1 PHPTSCELFLSCL
14 NGVSTVMSCPAGTIF
29 NPQTGICSVGDRDT
43 CLVTEGLADTCEFV
57 PIDLMCI
64 GQGDSTRFPHPTQC
78 ALFIACQGQN
88 AVVNRCPA
96 GTIYNAPLRSCVPG
110 NQDTCERFND
120 ICVGRPDGTYS
131 HPTIC
136 TAYINCVG
144 GQPTFEQCG
153 PGTIFIEQL
162 GGCVVGNTQTC
173 TRVDGLCVGQPDG
186 AILAHP
192 NECDLYILCVS
203 QQAAPLRCP
212 PGEILNVQA
221 QFCAP
226 GNANTCQ
233 FDPVETMCQ
242 NMADDPATC
251 GFEPVE
257 RMCLGRP
264 DGIIYPH
271 PTNCQLYISCQNS
284 QAVVTSC
291 RPGTIF
297 RATTQSCVAGNG
309 DTCTFLDGTCVGRP
323 DGVIPHPE
331 GCALFLLCTS
341 GTTAAF
347 RCPEG
352 EILHPEFLVCAA
364 GNADDCSLAPVTT
377 EPPIISVCEGRP
389 DGNYTHPLLCYLFI
403 RCTNGDTEILSC
415 PPNQIFVG
423 AIRDCA
429 PGNQETCIPLCVA
442 GNTETCVRA
451 DNVCR
456 DRADGTV
463 LAHPNECDLFMLCQ
477 GGQEVA
483 NPCPSGEIL
492 NVQAQ
497 FCVPGNADT
506 CRFHPV
512 ETMCQNASVGA
523 IYPHPN
529 SCTQFVSCITS
540 QGVTTFC
547 PAGQIFHAPS
557 GSCRVGNTNTCELIV
572 DVCEGQAD
580 FSVLEHPSICSL
592 FIWCQGGTVTVQPCP
607 NGEILRPDAQFCV
620 PGNQLT
626 CEFDPIDRMCVG
638 QIDSVSFPHPTECAQ
653 FVACFRGETLVQTC
667 PKGSVYHASTRSCV
681 PGNDDTCER
690 FDSIC
695 SGRLDG
701 IIPHPTTCNA
711 FVYCTSGQAVFE
723 QCGPGTIFKQ
733 GLSGCVVGNT
743 ETCTEAKTICTDHAD
758 HTLVGHPSECNLIV
772 VCMMQ
777 QPTLRSCPAGEIFN
791 STTLLCIPGDLNTCQ
806 VHPVETMCRNREYGA
821 VYPHPSDCT
830 QFVRCAGEQPN
841 VQVCPAGHVLHHS
854 SMSCRPGDTNTCEV
868 MENVCQNQTD
878 GVILQHPSLCGHF
891 VWCEG
896 GAITINPCPV
906 GEILRPDVQF
916 CVPGNLTTCE
926 YAPIDR
932 MCLGQADHIRFP
944 HPTECSSF
952 VACQGQNG
960 VVQSCPAGSVYSAKA
975 RSCMPGNEATCER
988 FENICFGRPESMI
1001 AHPNTCTAYIHCS
1014 SNLAVYQ
1021 QCAPGTVFEPSL
1033 GGCVVGNTATCTRND
1048 GMCVGQSDGS
1058 ILTHPN
1064 ECDLYILCVSQQA
1077 APLRCPPGE
1086 ILNEQ
1091 AQICAPGNVTSC
1103 QFNPVETMCHNK
1115 VNNAI
1120 YPHPNDC
1127 SRFVQ
1132 CSDGQGIVKDCPPG
1146 EILHGST
1153 RTCRPGNTA
1162 TCQFLDGV
1170 CQGRPDGWVIEHQS
1184 LCGHFIQCQQGVASV
1199 HSCPGGEILRPD
1211 AQLCVPGNPTSC
1223 VFDPVEQMCMGRPD
1237 GRVYPHPNN
1246 CTQYLRCQNS
1256 QPTLETCRP

>member
-1 PHPTSCELFLSCL
+1 MRRKPRFEVVALVLLAFALPVKPDEKLAYFVAKNDHSIESVCVGVNAGIHPHPDPALCYVFITCTFEQ
-14 NGVSTVMSCPAGTIF
+14 STAYQCAEGFVFDRAMLRCIP
-29 NPQTGICSVGDRDT
+29 GDRDQCPERT
-43 CLVTEGLADTCEFV
+43 EPDWDQFCSGVSYAFYALPAVCWEFVFCSLGNANRYSCPMGEIWSQREGACLPGNWDTCELLELE
-57 PIDLMCI
+57 I
-64 GQGDSTRFPHPTQC
+64 S
-78 ALFIACQGQN
+78 CQN
-88 AVVNRCPA
+88 
-96 GTIYNAPLRSCVPG
+96 
-110 NQDTCERFND
+110 
-120 ICVGRPDGTYS
+120 RPDG
-131 HPTIC
+131 
-136 TAYINCVG
+136 V
-144 GQPTFEQCG
+144 
-153 PGTIFIEQL
+153 L
-162 GGCVVGNTQTC
+162 
-173 TRVDGLCVGQPDG
+173 
-186 AILAHP
+186 
-192 NECDLYILCVS
+192 
-203 QQAAPLRCP
+203 
-212 PGEILNVQA
+212 
-221 QFCAP
+221 
-226 GNANTCQ
+226 
-233 FDPVETMCQ
+233 
-242 NMADDPATC
+242 
-251 GFEPVE
+251 
-257 RMCLGRP
+257 
-264 DGIIYPH
+264 PH
-271 PTNCQLYISCQNS
+271 PTNCTSFLECNNGQTTISECS
-284 QAVVTSC
+284 
-291 RPGTIF
+291 R
-297 RATTQSCVAGNG
+297 
-309 DTCTFLDGTCVGRP
+309 
-323 DGVIPHPE
+323 
-331 GCALFLLCTS
+331 
-341 GTTAAF
+341 
-347 RCPEG
+347 G
-352 EILHPEFLVCAA
+352 EVFDQTLE
-364 GNADDCSLAPVTT
+364 
-377 EPPIISVCEGRP
+377 R
-389 DGNYTHPLLCYLFI
+389 
-403 RCTNGDTEILSC
+403 
-415 PPNQIFVG
+415 
-423 AIRDCA
+423 
-429 PGNQETCIPLCVA
+429 CVA
-442 GNTETCVRA
+442 GNTETCVRI

-456 DRADGTV
+456 DKADGTV
-463 LAHPNECDLFMLCQ
+463 LAHPNECDLFILCQ

-483 NPCPSGEIL
+483 NLCPSGEIL

-506 CRFHPV
+506 CQFHPV
-512 ETMCQNASVGA
+512 ETMCQNASIGA

-557 GSCRVGNTNTCELIV
+557 GSCRVGNTNTCELII

-681 PGNDDTCER
+681 PGDDDTCER

-695 SGRLDG
+695 SGRPDG

-723 QCGPGTIFKQ
+723 QCGPGTILKQ
-733 GLSGCVVGNT
+733 GISGCVVGNT

-806 VHPVETMCRNREYGA
+806 VHPVETMCRNRPYGA

-868 MENVCQNQTD
+868 MENVCQNQTH

-891 VWCEG
+891 VWCQS

-975 RSCMPGNEATCER
+975 RSCTPGNEATCER
-988 FENICFGRPESMI
+988 FENICVGRPESMI

-1033 GGCVVGNTATCTRND
+1033 GGCVVGNTETCTRND
-1048 GMCVGQSDGS
+1048 GMCVGQPDGS

-1103 QFNPVETMCHNK
+1103 QFNPVEKMCHNK
-1115 VNNAI
+1115 INNAI

-1132 CSDGQGIVKDCPPG
+1132 CTDGQGIVKDCPPG
-1146 EILHGST
+1146 EILHGSS

-1223 VFDPVEQMCMGRPD
+1223 VFDPVEKMCMGRPD

-1256 QPTLETCRP
+1256 QPTLETCRPGTIFRATTQSCVAGNGDTCTFLDYSCAGRPDGVIPHPEGCALFLLCTSGFTAAFRCPEGEILHPEFLVCAAGNADDCSLAPVTTEPSIISVCEGRPDGNYTHPLLCYLFIHCTKGATEIRSCPKDQIFVGAIRGCAPGNQESCIPL